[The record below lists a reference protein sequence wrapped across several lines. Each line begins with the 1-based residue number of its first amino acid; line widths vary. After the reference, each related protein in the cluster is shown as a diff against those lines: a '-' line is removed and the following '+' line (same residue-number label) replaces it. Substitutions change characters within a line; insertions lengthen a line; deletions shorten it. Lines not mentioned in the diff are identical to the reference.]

1 MGSITTP
8 QHETQEKQMAYMNQ
22 DKKAKIAAALKAVV
36 PDGWKYS
43 LAVRHHS
50 TIVMTVTAAPFDL
63 IGAFARSE
71 YFDPAT
77 ATYTDVNPY
86 HYRNH
91 LDDQCVAD
99 VFEAIFRC
107 LNIDN
112 FDNSDPMT
120 DYFHV
125 GHYVSLGI
133 GKWDKPFVNTAAA
146 KAAA

>member
-1 MGSITTP
+1 
-8 QHETQEKQMAYMNQ
+8 MAYMNQ
-22 DKKAKIAAALKAVV
+22 EKKAKIAAALKKVV
-36 PDGWKYS
+36 PAGWKYT
-43 LAVRHHS
+43 LRVRNHS
-50 TIVMTVTAAPFDL
+50 TIVMTVSAAPFDL
-63 IGAFARSE
+63 IGAFKGSE

-99 VFEAIFRC
+99 VFEQIFQC

-112 FDNSDPMT
+112 FDNSDIQT

-125 GHYVSLGI
+125 GHYADLRI
-133 GKWDKPFVNTAAA
+133 GSWDKPFVFTEQTKQAA
-146 KAAA
+146 